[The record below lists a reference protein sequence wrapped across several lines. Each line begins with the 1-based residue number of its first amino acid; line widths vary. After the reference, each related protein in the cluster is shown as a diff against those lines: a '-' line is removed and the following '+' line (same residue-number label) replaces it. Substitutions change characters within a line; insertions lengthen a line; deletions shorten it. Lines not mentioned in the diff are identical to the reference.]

1 MQLLIVVTKN
11 MQSDIVPTWSA
22 IRSSIFSRQSGQA
35 CALYRRDDDLSRRL
49 EEHRQGMV
57 HHTARYNISRLIYFE
72 SHEIA
77 PDAIAREKQLKNW
90 RREKKLILINRSNPE
105 WRDLSGEID

>member
-1 MQLLIVVTKN
+1 MGRNPVAYILCSEN
-11 MQSDIVPTWSA
+11 
-22 IRSSIFSRQSGQA
+22 
-35 CALYRRDDDLSRRL
+35 RRAPYIGITTDPGRRL
-49 EEHRQGMV
+49 DEHRHGLV
-57 HHTARYNISRLIYFE
+57 PHTARYNIHRLIYFE
-72 SHEIA
+72 PHDTA

>member
-1 MQLLIVVTKN
+1 MDRI
-11 MQSDIVPTWSA
+11 PTVYILCSEN
-22 IRSSIFSRQSGQA
+22 RR
-35 CALYRRDDDLSRRL
+35 ALYIGVTTDLARRM
-49 EEHRQGMV
+49 EEHRRGMV
-57 HHTARYNISRLIYFE
+57 AHTARYQIHRLIYFE
-72 SHEIA
+72 AHDTA

>member
-1 MQLLIVVTKN
+1 MARNPPVYILCSENRQARYIGVT
-11 MQSDIVPTWSA
+11 T
-22 IRSSIFSRQSGQA
+22 
-35 CALYRRDDDLSRRL
+35 DLGRRL
-49 EEHRQGMV
+49 EEHRQGLAE
-57 HHTARYNISRLIYFE
+57 HTARYNIHRLIYVE
-72 SHEIA
+72 PHETA